1 VGSDSVGWPITSR
14 VLGWGMRF
22 PTTGCQVRV
31 RDMDPI
37 TRNALTLSLEG
48 WLADF
53 QVARR
58 VFELP
63 EGVRP
68 LIIPSQRPP
77 VGWMSHP
84 LWRAR

>member
-1 VGSDSVGWPITSR
+1 
-14 VLGWGMRF
+14 MHF

-63 EGVRP
+63 EGVSP
-68 LIIPSQRPP
+68 VAVSSQSQL

-84 LWRAR
+84 LWTGR